1 MGKWIDMPPVWL
13 LGALGVV
20 WALGRAVPEPAFG
33 GWARVVA
40 PVLVLAGLALIAAA
54 AVEFRRS
61 RTTIIPHEM
70 PQAMVAHGVY
80 RLSRNPIYLGDAL
93 ILTGAVFWWQAVLP
107 LVVLPVFL
115 WVIRARFI
123 LPEEA
128 RLEAAFPDAFAAY
141 RARTRRWI

>member
-13 LGALGVV
+13 LGAVALAWGLGQ
-20 WALGRAVPEPAFG
+20 AVPEPSFG
-33 GWARVVA
+33 GWARAVA

-54 AVEFRRS
+54 AWEFRRA
-61 RTTIIPHEM
+61 RTTIIPHEA
-70 PQAMVAHGVY
+70 PQAMVAQGVY

-93 ILTGAVFWWQAVLP
+93 ILAGAILWGQAVVPLVLLP
-107 LVVLPVFL
+107 LFV
-115 WVIRARFI
+115 WIIRARFI

-128 RLEAAFPDAFAAY
+128 RLAAAFPDAFAAY